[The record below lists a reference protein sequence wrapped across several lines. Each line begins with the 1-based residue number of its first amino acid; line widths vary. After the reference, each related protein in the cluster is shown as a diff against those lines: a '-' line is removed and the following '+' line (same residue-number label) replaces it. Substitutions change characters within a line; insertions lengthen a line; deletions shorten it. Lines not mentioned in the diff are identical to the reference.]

1 MSILRLPMMIFVFGF
16 LVPLAA
22 HAAWWLS
29 HNEAVAWH
37 EADWSSVG
45 LLPPARADTDA
56 EVYVFAARTGRWKG
70 IFAHHSWI
78 VIKERGASR
87 YTRYDMVGWGRPI
100 KVDNWAPDARWY
112 GDAPTLVGVVAVPE
126 AERLIPKIRSA
137 VAQFPYSRHG
147 DYSVWPGPN
156 SNSFIAHVLAAIPEA
171 GIALP
176 PTAIG
181 KDWRADGQIVGLSP
195 SRTGVQLAYA
205 GLLRRDVGL
214 GRGRRDQRARPRSR
228 RGCQAT
234 RDQAAGLWPNWNGN
248 RRDTS
253 PRLPDRSRSR
263 KVSRKPATNPPT

>member
-78 VIKERGASR
+78 VTKERGASR
-87 YTRYDMVGWGRPI
+87 YTRYDMVGWGNPI

-112 GDAPTLVGVVAVPE
+112 GDAPTPVGIVRGAE

-137 VAQFPYSRHG
+137 VAQFPYRRYG

-171 GIALP
+171 GITLP

-205 GLLRRDVGL
+205 GLLGVTLAWVEGVEINVLGLVLGVDVRRPAIKLPGF
-214 GRGRRDQRARPRSR
+214 GRIGM
-228 RGCQAT
+228 AT
-234 RDQAAGLWPNWNGN
+234 AEIPQ
-248 RRDTS
+248 
-253 PRLPDRSRSR
+253 RLPDRSRSR